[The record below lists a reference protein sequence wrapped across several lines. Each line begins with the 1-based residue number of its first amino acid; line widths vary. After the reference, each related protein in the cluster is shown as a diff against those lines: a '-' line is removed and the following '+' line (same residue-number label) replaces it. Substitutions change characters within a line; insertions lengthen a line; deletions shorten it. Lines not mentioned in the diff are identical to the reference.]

1 MVCFSVGLYG
11 YYEKKNFVYEI
22 PEFKDLNI
30 SEGEI
35 HFKPQRKASGGELFL
50 RNQDFKTQVIVTCK
64 QPFADSNGCGS
75 HYYLDTGKTLR
86 ELTKNKHGKVWWYPD
101 ADIKNRDRFPF
112 GRLYQLEVD
121 GEIYYS
127 YEERKAFYLNRF
139 QNSEWNFGPKF
150 VLLIFIVPALFNL
163 YKERSKPKNQI
174 FTTSVLIS
182 ISLRNR
188 VEIWIYMMFLILIF
202 FT

>member
-1 MVCFSVGLYG
+1 MLYG
-11 YYEKKNFVYEI
+11 YHEKKNFVYKI

-35 HFKPQRKASGGELFL
+35 HFKPQSKGGSGGELLL
-50 RNQDFKTQVIVTCK
+50 RNVDFKTQVIVTCR
-64 QPFADSNGCGS
+64 QPFADSSGCGS
-75 HYYLDTGKTLR
+75 YYYLDTVKTLR

-127 YEERKAFYLNRF
+127 YEERKAFYLDRF
-139 QNSEWNFGPKF
+139 QNSEWNFGPTF

-163 YKERSKPKNQI
+163 YKERSKPKNPAL
-174 FTTSVLIS
+174 TTSILIPL
-182 ISLRNR
+182 SLKNR
-188 VEIWIYMMFLILIF
+188 VALMIFLMLLAGFSFI
-202 FT
+202 